1 MMGEK
6 EMSFIGFCVD
16 KKQENIV
23 EQELKKIT
31 PYPAIAINEKSIT
44 NIKNVK
50 FETIIINH
58 NVKKLQNKE
67 EFKKIIANAKYI
79 IVNSDK
85 VDLKILQ
92 DLNAISI
99 TYGFN
104 GKATVTMSS
113 IEDEELILCLQRNI
127 TTLQNKKIEPQEI
140 RIDKKKF
147 SLELDVIIG
156 LCVTELLYAA

>member
-1 MMGEK
+1 MGEK

-31 PYPAIAINEKSIT
+31 HYPAIAINEKSIT

>member
-1 MMGEK
+1 
-6 EMSFIGFCVD
+6 MSFIGFCVD

-23 EQELKKIT
+23 EQELKKST
-31 PYPAIAINEKSIT
+31 LNPAIAINIKSID

-50 FETIIINH
+50 FETVILNH
-58 NVKKLQNKE
+58 NVKKLQEKE

-79 IVNSDK
+79 LVNSDE
-85 VDLKILQ
+85 VDLSILQ

-113 IEDEELILCLQRNI
+113 IEDEELILCLQRNVK
-127 TTLQNKKIEPQEI
+127 TLQNKIIEPQEI
-140 RIDKKKF
+140 RIDMQQYAMTDKY
-147 SLELDVIIG
+147 LMI
-156 LCVTELLYAA
+156 CVYMTKLLYE